1 MLEAGP
7 RSPWLSRVVADLG
20 HEVVVANPRQVA
32 LIARNQRKT
41 DRLDAAVAGAAGAG
55 RPRSCS
61 PRSATGARQSQHD
74 LAVVRG
80 RDALVRSR
88 TLLINHVR
96 GAVKACGAALPS
108 CTAEAFHRKVAGH
121 IPDGLRPA
129 LLPLVEAI
137 GELTARIAAAGREVE
152 ALCEAHPETAAL
164 RQVTGVGPITAL
176 TFVLTIEDPGRCP
189 KNREVAAYP
198 GLVPRQR
205 DSGKRQPQLGI
216 SRSGDPGLRRLLV
229 QAAHYILGPFG
240 PDTDL
245 RRRGERYAG
254 TGAGNAKKRAIVA
267 VARRLAV
274 LLLALW
280 KTGEVYEPLRY
291 RQTSN
296 RFVQGRLVLNPW
308 EYLPGGVAATSTTI
322 TGLMTRVEY
331 TVEVRAVNGNG
342 PGLWSLPD
350 YFTVGPPDE
359 ICDIIDQLTP

>member
-1 MLEAGP
+1 MQQDIATTRSIEGGDGHALTIGLDVGDRYTHVCVLGGGGEVVRERRVRTTAPALGGALEDLPRARVVLEAGP
-7 RSPWLSRVVADLG
+7 RSPWLSRLVAGLG

-41 DRLDAAVAGAAGAG
+41 DRLDAEWLARLG
-55 RPRSCS
+55 RVDRELLAPIRHRSE
-61 PRSATGARQSQHD
+61 ASQHD

-88 TLLINHVR
+88 TLLVNHVR

-108 CTAEAFHRKVAGH
+108 CTAEAFHRKVALH

-137 GELTARIAAAGREVE
+137 GELTARIAAADREVE

-176 TFVLTIEDPGRCP
+176 TFVLTVEDPARFP
-189 KNREVAAYP
+189 KNREVAAYL

-205 DSGKRQPQLGI
+205 DSGEREPQLGI
-216 SRSGDPGLRRLLV
+216 SRSGDPGLRRLLM

-245 RRRGERYAG
+245 RRWGERYAG
-254 TGAGNAKKRAIVA
+254 TGARNAKKRAVVA
-267 VARRLAV
+267 IARRLAV

-280 KTGEVYEPLRY
+280 KTGEVYEPLRHTAS
-291 RQTSN
+291 RD
-296 RFVQGRLVLNPW
+296 
-308 EYLPGGVAATSTTI
+308 AA
-322 TGLMTRVEY
+322 
-331 TVEVRAVNGNG
+331 
-342 PGLWSLPD
+342 
-350 YFTVGPPDE
+350 
-359 ICDIIDQLTP
+359 

>member
-1 MLEAGP
+1 MGEHAFTIGLDVGDRYTYIHALDAGGEVVRERRVRTTALALGGALGDLPPARAVLEAGP
-7 RSPWLSRVVADLG
+7 RSPWLSRLVAGFG

-41 DRLDAAVAGAAGAG
+41 DRLDAEWLARLG
-55 RPRSCS
+55 RFDPELLAPIRHRSE
-61 PRSATGARQSQHD
+61 QSQHD
-74 LAVVRG
+74 LAVVRA

-108 CTAEAFHRKVAGH
+108 CTARAFHRKAAEH
-121 IPDGLRPA
+121 LPAGLRAA
-129 LLPLVEAI
+129 LLPLVETI
-137 GELTARIAAAGREVE
+137 GELTARIVRAGREIE

-164 RQVTGVGPITAL
+164 RQVTGVGSITAL
-176 TFVLTIEDPGRCP
+176 TFVLTLEDPERFP
-189 KNREVAAYP
+189 KNREVGAYL

-205 DSGKRQPQLGI
+205 DSGEREPQLGI

-245 RRRGERYAG
+245 RRWGERYAG
-254 TGAGNAKKRAIVA
+254 TGAGNAKKRAVVG

-280 KTGEVYEPLRY
+280 KTGEVYEPLRHATA
-291 RQTSN
+291 R
-296 RFVQGRLVLNPW
+296 
-308 EYLPGGVAATSTTI
+308 EAA
-322 TGLMTRVEY
+322 
-331 TVEVRAVNGNG
+331 
-342 PGLWSLPD
+342 
-350 YFTVGPPDE
+350 
-359 ICDIIDQLTP
+359 